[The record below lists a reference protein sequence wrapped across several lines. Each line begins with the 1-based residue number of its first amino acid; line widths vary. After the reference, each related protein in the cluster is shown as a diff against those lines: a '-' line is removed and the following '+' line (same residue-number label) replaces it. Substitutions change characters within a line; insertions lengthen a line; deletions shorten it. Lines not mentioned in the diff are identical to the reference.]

1 MVGNKALLIPAGG
14 WRPMTD
20 EKNEMK
26 DEILTFKVSG
36 EEAAMIRRTAAK
48 EGVSVSHHIRTAVL
62 YASYVEGDP
71 VALRVFKEGVSKAVK
86 ELFTRVSAIQPKR
99 GKARS

>member
-1 MVGNKALLIPAGG
+1 
-14 WRPMTD
+14 MTA
-20 EKNEMK
+20 EKKEMK

-48 EGVSVSHHIRTAVL
+48 EGVSVSQHIRTAVL
-62 YASYVEGDP
+62 YASFVEGDP
-71 VALRVFKEGVSKAVK
+71 VALRVFKEGVSRAVK

-99 GKARS
+99 VKGRA

>member
-1 MVGNKALLIPAGG
+1 
-14 WRPMTD
+14 MTD

-48 EGVSVSHHIRTAVL
+48 EGGSVSQHIRTAVL

-86 ELFTRVSAIQPKR
+86 EFFTKVTGIQPKKVR
-99 GKARS
+99 GRS